1 MKQKTIFSLTLI
13 SALFGFMLVLQIKT
27 THQPEVKE
35 TRDVWKL
42 RENYLAAREMEAN
55 LLAEIRKADETIARY
70 EQERLHSKEQAFIET
85 LNELKQE
92 AGLTELTGPGL
103 AITLEPL
110 PQEMYPGLD
119 NPYLSATILRKMVN
133 ELNMYG
139 AQAISI
145 AGKRVVQST
154 VIREIQGAT
163 RIDGFPLR
171 NYPVEIK
178 VLAATLQDAEK
189 IYNSLQ
195 ISSLRDDFFVDRINM
210 KIGEPEVE
218 VTIPPYD
225 GTIKIDVMESSDE
238 GASE

>member
-1 MKQKTIFSLTLI
+1 
-13 SALFGFMLVLQIKT
+13 
-27 THQPEVKE
+27 
-35 TRDVWKL
+35 
-42 RENYLAAREMEAN
+42 
-55 LLAEIRKADETIARY
+55 
-70 EQERLHSKEQAFIET
+70 
-85 LNELKQE
+85 
-92 AGLTELTGPGL
+92 
-103 AITLEPL
+103 
-110 PQEMYPGLD
+110 
-119 NPYLSATILRKMVN
+119 MVN

-178 VLAATLQDAEK
+178 VLAATLQDAGK

>member
-13 SALFGFMLVLQIKT
+13 SALFGFMIVLQIKT

-110 PQEMYPGLD
+110 PQEMYPGVD
-119 NPYLSATILRKMVN
+119 NPYL
-133 ELNMYG
+133 
-139 AQAISI
+139 
-145 AGKRVVQST
+145 
-154 VIREIQGAT
+154 
-163 RIDGFPLR
+163 
-171 NYPVEIK
+171 
-178 VLAATLQDAEK
+178 
-189 IYNSLQ
+189 
-195 ISSLRDDFFVDRINM
+195 
-210 KIGEPEVE
+210 
-218 VTIPPYD
+218 
-225 GTIKIDVMESSDE
+225 
-238 GASE
+238 